1 MAPRFVSLT
10 AVFVLFGVSIGSAQ
24 TTQLPKT
31 VSLAVVEKDAM
42 PHKLV
47 YKSEIQIFEAQG
59 RTVKVTS
66 NVDGRTT
73 IVLTDGTLT
82 VSTPDRS
89 KTKKDV
95 FSRLDL
101 VFASNG
107 DMVEFKVTRPA
118 LNMPD
123 MSIR

>member
-1 MAPRFVSLT
+1 M
-10 AVFVLFGVSIGSAQ
+10 
-24 TTQLPKT
+24 
-31 VSLAVVEKDAM
+31 
-42 PHKLV
+42 
-47 YKSEIQIFEAQG
+47 
-59 RTVKVTS
+59 
-66 NVDGRTT
+66 DGRAT
-73 IVLTDGTLT
+73 IVLTGGTLT

>member
-1 MAPRFVSLT
+1 MAPRFVSFAT
-10 AVFVLFGVSIGSAQ
+10 ALALFLAIGVGIAQ

-31 VSLAVVEKDAM
+31 VSLSVVEKDAM
-42 PHKLV
+42 PHKFV

-66 NVDGRTT
+66 NVDGRAT

-101 VFASNG
+101 GFASNG
-107 DMVEFKVTRPA
+107 DMIEFRVTR
-118 LNMPD
+118 
-123 MSIR
+123 